1 MWIYLW
7 AFWSV
12 PLIYISVFM
21 PVPYFFDYCNFVVQS
36 EVKGSDF
43 SSFIFLSQD
52 YFGYLGSFVSPYK
65 LHIFHSSYVKNA
77 IGKFDRDC
85 TEIYILL

>member
-1 MWIYLW
+1 MNL
-7 AFWSV
+7 
-12 PLIYISVFM
+12 PLGFLICSIDYISVFM

-43 SSFIFLSQD
+43 SSFVFLFQD
-52 YFGYLGSFVSPYK
+52 CFGYLGSFVSPYK
-65 LHIFHSSYVKNA
+65 FNIFHSSSVDNA

-85 TEIYILL
+85 IEIYILL